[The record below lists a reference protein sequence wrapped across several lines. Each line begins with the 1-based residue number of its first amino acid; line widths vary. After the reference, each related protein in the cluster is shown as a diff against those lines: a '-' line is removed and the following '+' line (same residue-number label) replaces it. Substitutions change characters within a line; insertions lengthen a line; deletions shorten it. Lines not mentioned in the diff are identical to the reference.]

1 MPRNWDKKKKVCL
14 HKNNWFSPK
23 ERCTHFLPWH
33 VPLNYFQEFP
43 CVSSGPASIRPMK
56 NITAI
61 AGRDTYIHC
70 RVIGYPYYSIKWYKN
85 ANLLPFNHRQVAFE
99 NNGTLKL
106 SDVQKEVDEGEYTC
120 NVLVQPQL
128 STSQSVHVTV
138 KGNPAPNLS
147 HAAPFRVWL
156 CNETGFWDGTISESG

>member
-1 MPRNWDKKKKVCL
+1 
-14 HKNNWFSPK
+14 
-23 ERCTHFLPWH
+23 
-33 VPLNYFQEFP
+33 
-43 CVSSGPASIRPMK
+43 MK

-85 ANLLPFNHRQVAFE
+85 SNLLPFNHRQVAFE

-138 KGNPAPNLS
+138 KGKVALTVTTQPVMTVLFHQNRDQGRGVLRGCIFS
-147 HAAPFRVWL
+147 VGQLQRQ
-156 CNETGFWDGTISESG
+156 G

>member
-1 MPRNWDKKKKVCL
+1 
-14 HKNNWFSPK
+14 
-23 ERCTHFLPWH
+23 
-33 VPLNYFQEFP
+33 
-43 CVSSGPASIRPMK
+43 MK

-61 AGRDTYIHC
+61 AGRDTYVHC

-85 ANLLPFNHRQVAFE
+85 SNLLPFNHRQVAFE

-138 KGNPAPNLS
+138 KGK
-147 HAAPFRVWL
+147 AAPLAVPTQPPVPWL
-156 CNETGFWDGTISESG
+156 SPAAAPTVRTGRICESARLGQDTTIPQARRLRGDCVH

>member
-1 MPRNWDKKKKVCL
+1 MLRSVVQAASVNVVNICIFRKIIRMFPQAN
-14 HKNNWFSPK
+14 
-23 ERCTHFLPWH
+23 
-33 VPLNYFQEFP
+33 VPLNCFQEFLFTFL
-43 CVSSGPASIRPMK
+43 GPASIRPMK

-85 ANLLPFNHRQVAFE
+85 SNLLPFNHRQVAFE

-138 KGNPAPNLS
+138 KGEVN
-147 HAAPFRVWL
+147 
-156 CNETGFWDGTISESG
+156 SEN

>member
-1 MPRNWDKKKKVCL
+1 
-14 HKNNWFSPK
+14 
-23 ERCTHFLPWH
+23 
-33 VPLNYFQEFP
+33 
-43 CVSSGPASIRPMK
+43 MK

-85 ANLLPFNHRQVAFE
+85 SNLLPFNHRQVAFE

-138 KGNPAPNLS
+138 KGEGRWEKQSPANCWVVCGIAHVGLSQQSDNELFEKVNPD
-147 HAAPFRVWL
+147 L
-156 CNETGFWDGTISESG
+156 CLFLMMTQS

>member
-1 MPRNWDKKKKVCL
+1 
-14 HKNNWFSPK
+14 
-23 ERCTHFLPWH
+23 
-33 VPLNYFQEFP
+33 
-43 CVSSGPASIRPMK
+43 MK

-85 ANLLPFNHRQVAFE
+85 SNLLPFNHRQVAFE

-138 KGNPAPNLS
+138 KGKVALTVTTQPVMTVLFQQNRAQGRGVLRGCIFPVGQS
-147 HAAPFRVWL
+147 QRQ
-156 CNETGFWDGTISESG
+156 G

>member
-1 MPRNWDKKKKVCL
+1 MRYTLKL
-14 HKNNWFSPK
+14 FS
-23 ERCTHFLPWH
+23 RVFIL
-33 VPLNYFQEFP
+33 
-43 CVSSGPASIRPMK
+43 CVSPGPASIRPMK

-61 AGRDTYIHC
+61 AGRDTYVHC

-85 ANLLPFNHRQVAFE
+85 SNLLPFNHRQVAFE

-138 KGNPAPNLS
+138 KGK
-147 HAAPFRVWL
+147 AAPLAVPTQPPVPWL
-156 CNETGFWDGTISESG
+156 GPAAAPLVRTGRICESARLGQDTTIPQARRLRGDCVH

>member
-1 MPRNWDKKKKVCL
+1 MLRSVVQAASVNVVNVCIFR
-14 HKNNWFSPK
+14 KIICMFPQAN
-23 ERCTHFLPWH
+23 
-33 VPLNYFQEFP
+33 VPLNCFQEFLFTLL
-43 CVSSGPASIRPMK
+43 GPASIRPMK

-85 ANLLPFNHRQVAFE
+85 SNLLPFNHRQVAFE

-138 KGNPAPNLS
+138 KGEDN
-147 HAAPFRVWL
+147 
-156 CNETGFWDGTISESG
+156 SEN

>member
-1 MPRNWDKKKKVCL
+1 M
-14 HKNNWFSPK
+14 FSQVN
-23 ERCTHFLPWH
+23 
-33 VPLNYFQEFP
+33 VPLNCFQEFLFTFL
-43 CVSSGPASIRPMK
+43 GPASIRPMK

-85 ANLLPFNHRQVAFE
+85 SNLLPFNHRQVAFE

-138 KGNPAPNLS
+138 KGEAN
-147 HAAPFRVWL
+147 
-156 CNETGFWDGTISESG
+156 SEDQIQAHSCVIYRNAELHTKDCAGS